1 MSHQA
6 APYYITTPIYYV
18 NDRPHIGHC
27 YTTTVADAAARFA
40 RLMGR
45 DVFFLTGT
53 DEHGQKVEKSAAA
66 KGVTPQQLA
75 DENAAHFQAAMT
87 LIGSSHDD
95 FIRTTQPRH
104 TRQVQ
109 AALAKLIASGDVY
122 LGEFEGWYDEG
133 QEEYVPENTA
143 REKNYTAFNGKP
155 LVRAKEKNYY
165 FKLSKWQPALEKFFA
180 ANPEFVRPA
189 SRFNEVLGRLKDGL
203 QDVPVS
209 RTNFSWGIPIP
220 GAPGHVTYVWIDA
233 LLNYTSAI
241 GVADPAAAREQGVP
255 ADRAKYW
262 PAEVHAIGKEI
273 LWFHAVIWPAL
284 LMALGLETPKCVYA
298 HSFWISEGKKMSKTL
313 GNFIDLPLLKAYME
327 WIPDSERK
335 AAERDGRRPQPVSL
349 DALRWY
355 LLTQGPLRETDADF
369 AHKKFVE
376 VFNADLA
383 NGIGNC
389 ASRVANMI
397 EKYFGGKLP
406 EIDLSGDPVSGADW
420 TSSTVPD
427 GTVFNFREM
436 ASNAFA
442 QAKTEWEN
450 TRLDEALMQ
459 GTALAGQID
468 LFINH
473 TRPFSIAKEMEKSPE
488 KAEELRRS
496 LAKILFLCA
505 EGVRVASLYLYPA
518 MPTKMA
524 QLWKTWNCSPVLNP
538 DDPNSGFKAP
548 LAALAVFGGDHALK
562 PGQTIAKGEA
572 LFMRAKAEDPAPK
585 A

>member
-1 MSHQA
+1 MPPN

-18 NDRPHIGHC
+18 NDKPHIGHC

-40 RLMGR
+40 RLLGR

-75 DENAAHFQAAMT
+75 DENAAYFEDAMK
-87 LIGSSHDD
+87 LIGSSHND

-109 AALAKLIASGDVY
+109 SAFKKLLASGDVY
-122 LGEFEGWYDEG
+122 LGTFEGWYDEG

-143 REKNYTAFNGKP
+143 REKNFTAFNGKP
-155 LVRAKEKNYY
+155 LVRANESNYY
-165 FKLSKWQPALEKFFA
+165 FKLSKWQPALEKFFKD
-180 ANPEFVRPA
+180 NPDFVRPA
-189 SRFNEVLGRLKDGL
+189 ARFNEVLGRLKDGL

-220 GAPGHVTYVWIDA
+220 ADGPGGPGHVTYVWIDA
-233 LLNYTSAI
+233 LLNYTTAL
-241 GVADPAAAREQGVP
+241 GVIDPAIARELGIP

-284 LMALGLETPKCVYA
+284 LMALDLPTPKCIYA

-313 GNFIDLPLLKAYME
+313 GNFMDLPLLKAY
-327 WIPDSERK
+327 IDRYT
-335 AAERDGRRPQPVSL
+335 L
-349 DALRWY
+349 DAVRWY

-369 AHKKFVE
+369 SYAKFVE

-389 ASRVANMI
+389 ASRVGNMV

-406 EIDLSGDPVSGADW
+406 EIDLTSDPATGADW
-420 TSSTVPD
+420 TTYTVD
-427 GTVFNFREM
+427 TTTTFNFREM
-436 ASNAFA
+436 ASNAF
-442 QAKTEWEN
+442 QQSQTEWAAM
-450 TRLDEALMQ
+450 RLDEALMQ
-459 GTALAGQID
+459 GTSLAGQID

-488 KAEELRRS
+488 RAEELRRS
-496 LAKILFLCA
+496 LAKVLFLCA
-505 EGVRVASLYLYPA
+505 EGVRVSSLFLFPA
-518 MPTKMA
+518 MPFKMA
-524 QLWKTWNCSPVLNP
+524 QLWKTWNCSPLNNP
-538 DDPNSGFKAP
+538 DDINSGFKAP
-548 LAALAVFGGDHALK
+548 LAELALFGGPHALK
-562 PGQTIAKGEA
+562 PGQSIAKGDP
-572 LFMRAKAEDPAPK
+572 LFMRAKAEDPAPT
-585 A
+585 AI